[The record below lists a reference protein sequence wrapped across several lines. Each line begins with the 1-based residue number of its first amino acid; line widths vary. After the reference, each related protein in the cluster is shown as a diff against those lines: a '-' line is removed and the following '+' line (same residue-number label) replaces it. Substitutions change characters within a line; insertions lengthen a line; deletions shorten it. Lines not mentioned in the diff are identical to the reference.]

1 MNDELSV
8 KQTLSANSKQ
18 HTVALRRN
26 VASVNSLISSVLDLV
41 FCRSFFLSCR
51 SFITQFKEIS
61 QNPLTD

>member
-26 VASVNSLISSVLDLV
+26 VASVNSLISSVLDLA
-41 FCRSFFLSCR
+41 FCRSFLSCR
-51 SFITQFKEIS
+51 SFITQFKEIL
-61 QNPLTD
+61 QAPLID